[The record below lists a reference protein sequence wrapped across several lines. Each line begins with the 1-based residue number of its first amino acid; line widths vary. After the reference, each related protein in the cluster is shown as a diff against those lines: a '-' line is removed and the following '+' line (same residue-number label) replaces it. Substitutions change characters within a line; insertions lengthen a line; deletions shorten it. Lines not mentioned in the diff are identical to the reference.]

1 MSPCF
6 RPVNNASRN
15 PYADLG
21 TLLSLFGASPADV
34 SSCHNKRSN
43 QHVPSFIPNF
53 DVIETPQAYILEG
66 ELPGLSDKRGVNIEF
81 IDHQTLLVRG
91 RISRD
96 TTAATSNDTTPIT
109 SDDTTPT
116 TSDDATPTTSTGDA
130 APEQASSKAPTV
142 EEVVDEADSER
153 SSPWTVISSS
163 ASDKGK
169 NVIKDAKPTQTKT
182 KPEIRYWVTERSTGF
197 FQRNFKFPG
206 PIDQDNV
213 TAKFVDGILTIEVPK
228 QTKVQTRKVEIQ

>member
-21 TLLSLFGASPADV
+21 NLLSLFGASPADV
-34 SSCHNKRSN
+34 SPCHNKRFN
-43 QHVPSFIPNF
+43 QHAPSFIPNF
-53 DVIETPQAYILEG
+53 DVIETSHAYILEG
-66 ELPGLSDKRGVNIEF
+66 ELPGLSDKKAVDIEF
-81 IDHQTLLVRG
+81 TDHQTLLVRG
-91 RISRD
+91 RISRN
-96 TTAATSNDTTPIT
+96 TTAATSNDTTPTT

-116 TSDDATPTTSTGDA
+116 TSDDTPTTSTGDA
-130 APEQASSKAPTV
+130 VPEQAKAPTV

-153 SSPWTVISSS
+153 SAPWTVISSS

-169 NVIKDAKPTQTKT
+169 NVIKDTKPTQTQT

-206 PIDQDNV
+206 PVDQENV